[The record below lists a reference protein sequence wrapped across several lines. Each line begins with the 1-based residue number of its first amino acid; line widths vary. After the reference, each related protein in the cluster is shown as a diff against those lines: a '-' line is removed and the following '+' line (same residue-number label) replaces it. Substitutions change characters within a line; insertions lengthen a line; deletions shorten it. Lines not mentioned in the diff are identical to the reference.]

1 MSGQEAGEERKQQR
15 KRSGAGGERW
25 GSDGVCQGED
35 GERRSENP
43 ALALATWRSSV
54 TWIGACVGEDEMSWK
69 QVRTTVLRCAA
80 QGSQEMGQWGKWP
93 ELLLMGEM
101 AHRYEQGRVTQ

>member
-1 MSGQEAGEERKQQR
+1 MSGQEAGEERHQQR

-35 GERRSENP
+35 RERGSENP

-54 TWIGACVGEDEMSWK
+54 TWIGACVGEDERDELEAS
-69 QVRTTVLRCAA
+69 VDNRL
-80 QGSQEMGQWGKWP
+80 EMCCTGEPRNGAVGKV
-93 ELLLMGEM
+93 
-101 AHRYEQGRVTQ
+101 A